1 MDCTE
6 IGLKRSREDGERG
19 RRGGSDVSGN
29 FGSTRGRV
37 STGEEDLV
45 EMEAENFTKVSTE
58 TEGETEGTLTLEL
71 FTPKWKTK
79 WTGPMRVMIGITL
92 MEEAS
97 MIGMRILWTMN
108 D

>member
-1 MDCTE
+1 MENAAEEEEAMFLE
-6 IGLKRSREDGERG
+6 ILAAQEAE
-19 RRGGSDVSGN
+19 
-29 FGSTRGRV
+29 V
-37 STGEEDLV
+37 STGEEDLA
-45 EMEAENFTKVSTE
+45 EMEAENFTKVSTK